1 MCDVCILNKKTL
13 INLKHFV
20 TSWCIKIW
28 NFKAKKNIIQTRVV
42 CASLFFLRSVCFFL
56 IFFFCFLS
64 FLCAKIDLWVDLHIS
79 YTKWWFQSFFWLL
92 WCTFSFPYLNRIY
105 NSIAVYLIRLLHGEH
120 SLISYTQYMYD
131 MMTPPCVEFYV
142 PNLAGGIH
150 FIAFHLI

>member
-1 MCDVCILNKKTL
+1 MVIS
-13 INLKHFV
+13 V
-20 TSWCIKIW
+20 
-28 NFKAKKNIIQTRVV
+28 
-42 CASLFFLRSVCFFL
+42 FFL
-56 IFFFCFLS
+56 
-64 FLCAKIDLWVDLHIS
+64 A
-79 YTKWWFQSFFWLL
+79 L

-120 SLISYTQYMYD
+120 SLISNTQYMYD